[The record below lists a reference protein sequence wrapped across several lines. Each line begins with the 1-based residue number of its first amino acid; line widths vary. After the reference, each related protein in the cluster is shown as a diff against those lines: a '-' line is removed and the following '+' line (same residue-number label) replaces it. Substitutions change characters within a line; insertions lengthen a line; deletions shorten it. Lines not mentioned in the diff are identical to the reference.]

1 MSGSKRLLE
10 EMQAEHGWAVHMLR
24 DAGALT
30 ECENH
35 GYLMDEGD
43 DMAFEDAVAAGVQE
57 SGDSEA
63 KVRQQ
68 LQDVLNEYGE
78 ECPGCAKN
86 AAD

>member
-10 EMQAEHGWAVHMLR
+10 EIQEERAWAVQLLL
-24 DAGALT
+24 DAGALA

-35 GYLMDEGD
+35 GYLTDELD
-43 DMAFEDAVAAGVQE
+43 SAALDDAVAAGMRS

-63 KVRQQ
+63 KVKRR
-68 LQDVLNEYGE
+68 LQDVLDEYGE
-78 ECPGCAKN
+78 ECPGCVKN